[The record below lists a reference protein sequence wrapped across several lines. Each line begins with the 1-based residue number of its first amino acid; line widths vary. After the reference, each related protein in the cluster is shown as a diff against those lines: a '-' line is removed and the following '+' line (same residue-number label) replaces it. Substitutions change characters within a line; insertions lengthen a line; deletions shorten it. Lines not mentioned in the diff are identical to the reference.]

1 MTGNLQDLQGWTE
14 AAVADRRPAA
24 VLDPAGTA
32 VLDPAGTAILDN
44 FLRAH
49 YLRTL
54 TTDDHDHTIE

>member
-1 MTGNLQDLQGWTE
+1 MTGDLQDLQGRTA
-14 AAVADRRPAA
+14 AAVAEIRPA
-24 VLDPAGTA
+24 A

-54 TTDDHDHTIE
+54 TTDGNDHTIE

>member
-1 MTGNLQDLQGWTE
+1 MTGDLQDLQGRTA
-14 AAVADRRPAA
+14 AAVADIRP
-24 VLDPAGTA
+24 GA

>member
-1 MTGNLQDLQGWTE
+1 VTGNLHDLQGRAE
-14 AAVADRRPAA
+14 AAVAEIRPA
-24 VLDPAGTA
+24 T

-54 TTDDHDHTIE
+54 TTDDNDHTIE